1 MATFTENTHI
11 SQFDIQPNGC
21 IGVRKTTEVLK
32 DGVSIS
38 STYWRT
44 VLAPSATIDTEVL
57 NEHYYANL
65 AQMAWTEEIITA
77 YQASLVTSTSLQQ
90 GVTNP

>member
-1 MATFTENTHI
+1 MATFTEVTRI
-11 SQFDIQPNGC
+11 SQFDIHPNGC
-21 IGVRKTTEVLK
+21 IGIRKTTEVLK

-57 NEHYYANL
+57 DEPYYANL
-65 AQMAWTEEIITA
+65 ASVAWTPEVIQA
-77 YQASLVTSTSLQQ
+77 YQDSLPLPVSQPLS
-90 GVTNP
+90 